1 MVTKT
6 KVHSEFQYWY
16 PRVQKNKKWKSS
28 QVGNRSY
35 QLTHASWP
43 TNQGQIGVTSHT
55 RLTFW
60 NKSTSTCTNVNYQ
73 RWSCLDCNFHFW
85 DSSEEGSK
93 FIFCYG
99 FLWHLQWCFYGKS
112 RQYGTNRSGSAHTF
126 SSKWPNMSSEK
137 RNLLSCQ
144 RQSLCLLRVSNTKL
158 RYNQSTELCTAI
170 NFCLHMVTE

>member
-1 MVTKT
+1 MVTKA
-6 KVHSEFQYWY
+6 KNHSEFQYWC

-28 QVGNRSY
+28 QAGNRSY
-35 QLTHASWP
+35 QLTHAGWP

-60 NKSTSTCTNVNYQ
+60 NKSTSTCTLRMWITNDGPVYIV
-73 RWSCLDCNFHFW
+73 
-85 DSSEEGSK
+85 
-93 FIFCYG
+93 IFGVQVKRVQNSFFRYG

-144 RQSLCLLRVSNTKL
+144 RQSLCLFRVS
-158 RYNQSTELCTAI
+158 
-170 NFCLHMVTE
+170 